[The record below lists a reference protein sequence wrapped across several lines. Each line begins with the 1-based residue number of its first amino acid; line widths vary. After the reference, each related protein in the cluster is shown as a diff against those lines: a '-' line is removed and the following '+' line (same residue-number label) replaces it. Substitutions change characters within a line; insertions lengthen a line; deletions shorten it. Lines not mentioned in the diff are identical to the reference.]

1 MPERNGAPNPNSN
14 PNKPERPPL
23 LKKSR
28 TISEHTRAAHFPGP
42 LFPAVRRVSSS
53 PPSPVASTS
62 ASDFSSSA
70 SSATSPASSDQSF
83 GFGDRDYVYPS
94 FLGPYTA
101 RSRVTVTS
109 ASKSQRHEQKP
120 PKFPARSTSMPS
132 NTSGRAAAAASADVE
147 IDNPAGSPKVKLEPK
162 PRLKA
167 EKELNPFQIQV
178 PTSCVSPTASSAKS
192 ISIRKNLALISSWI
206 LVLVSVLILF

>member
-1 MPERNGAPNPNSN
+1 MPERNGALNPNSN

-28 TISEHTRAAHFPGP
+28 TISEHTKAAHFPGP

-62 ASDFSSSA
+62 ESHFSSSA
-70 SSATSPASSDQSF
+70 TSTASSDQSF

-132 NTSGRAAAAASADVE
+132 NMSGRAAAAAAAAVE
-147 IDNPAGSPKVKLEPK
+147 NDDRAGSPKVKLEPT

-167 EKELNPFQIQV
+167 EKELNPFQIQL
-178 PTSCVSPTASSAKS
+178 PASCVSPTPSSAKS
-192 ISIRKNLALISSWI
+192 ISIRKNPVFSCSRI